1 MITLTKID
9 GRSIVVNAD
18 EIETVESFH
27 DTTLSLKSGRKIIVS
42 ESPGTIIEKVVQ
54 YRCRIN
60 DSRVDI
66 KIENDRQE

>member
-42 ESPGTIIEKVVQ
+42 ESPGIIIDRVVG

-60 DSRVDI
+60 ESKSEIRID
-66 KIENDRQE
+66 NDRQK

>member
-18 EIETVESFH
+18 EIESVESFH

-42 ESPGTIIEKVVQ
+42 DSPAAIIEKVVQ

-60 DSRVDI
+60 ESRGR
-66 KIENDRQE
+66 IETGSDRQE